1 MRIII
6 AGGGTGGHLFPGIS
20 IAEAFK
26 IREERNEILFVGSR
40 RGIEEGLI
48 PKMGYDLRTISVSG
62 VRGKPLTRKLISL
75 WTIPLG
81 IAASLRI
88 NKEFRPD
95 FVIGVGGY
103 ASGPVVLAAYLMGIK
118 RAIQEQNAI
127 PGSTNRLLGKLSDT
141 IFISFEESK
150 SYFPQGKTILT
161 GNPVRRELL
170 QGFENTRNGDEFN
183 LLIFGGSQ
191 GAHRINEKMVEA
203 LDWLEGVRDTLRI
216 IHQTGEDD
224 LEFVS
229 QNYQRRGFHA
239 SAKAF
244 IEDMA
249 TCYRDAHLVICR
261 SGATTVSEL
270 TACRRASILIPY
282 PHAIHNH
289 QTLNAKALIKAGAAR
304 MISNS
309 DLTGKLLAD
318 TILHLYRH
326 RDEISAME
334 KQAGNL
340 AQPNAADLIVDWCY
354 KLVALRGQQCI
365 EKPR

>member
-20 IAEAFK
+20 IAEAFMM
-26 IREERNEILFVGSR
+26 REDRNKILFVGSR

-62 VRGKPLTRKLISL
+62 LRGKQLARKLISL
-75 WTIPLG
+75 WTIPFG
-81 IAASLRI
+81 IGASLRI

-95 FVIGVGGY
+95 LVIGVGGY
-103 ASGPVVLAAYLMGIK
+103 ASGPVVLAAYLLGIK

-127 PGSTNRLLGKLSDT
+127 PGSTNRILGRLSDAV
-141 IFISFEESK
+141 FISFEESR
-150 SYFPQGKTILT
+150 SYFPQEKTILT
-161 GNPVRRELL
+161 GNPVRREFL
-170 QGFENTRNGDEFN
+170 QGFEENRNGGKFN

-203 LDWLEGVRDTLRI
+203 LDWLEEARNTLRI
-216 IHQTGEDD
+216 IHQTGKDD

-229 QNYQRRGFHA
+229 RNYERRGFHA
-239 SAKAF
+239 SVKAF
-244 IEDMA
+244 IDDMA

-270 TACRRASILIPY
+270 TACRRASVLIPY
-282 PHAIHNH
+282 PHAIRNH
-289 QTLNAKALIKAGAAR
+289 QTLNAKALVKAGAAR

-326 RDEISAME
+326 GDEVSAME
-334 KQAGNL
+334 EQAGNL
-340 AQPNAADLIVDWCY
+340 AQPNAADLIVDLCY
-354 KLVALRGQQCI
+354 KLVSPRGERCI
-365 EKPR
+365 EKPK

>member
-26 IREERNEILFVGSR
+26 IREGRNEVLFVGSR
-40 RGIEEGLI
+40 RGIEEVLI
-48 PKMGYDLRTISVSG
+48 SKMGYELRTISVSG
-62 VRGKPLTRKLISL
+62 VRGRPLARKLISL

-81 IAASLRI
+81 IAASVRI
-88 NKEFRPD
+88 IEEFRPD
-95 FVIGVGGY
+95 LIIGVGGY
-103 ASGPVVLAAYLMGIK
+103 ASGPVVLAAFLMRIK

-127 PGSTNRLLGKLSDT
+127 PGSTNRLLGRLSDA
-141 IFISFEESK
+141 IFISFQESGR
-150 SYFPQGKTILT
+150 YFPEGKTILT
-161 GNPVRRELL
+161 GNPVRRDIL
-170 QGFENTRNGDEFN
+170 QGFEDIRKRDQFN

-216 IHQTGEDD
+216 IHQTGGDD

-229 QNYQRRGFHA
+229 RNYQRRGFRA
-239 SAKAF
+239 SVKAF
-244 IEDMA
+244 IDDMA

-270 TACRRASILIPY
+270 TVCRRASILIPY
-282 PHAIHNH
+282 PHATRDH
-289 QTLNAKALIKAGAAR
+289 QTFNAKALVEAGAAR

-326 RDEISAME
+326 RDEITAME
-334 KQAGNL
+334 KRAADL
-340 AQPNAADLIVDWCY
+340 AQPNAADQIVDWCY
-354 KLVALRGQQCI
+354 KLVSLRDEGCI
-365 EKPR
+365 EEPK

>member
-26 IREERNEILFVGSR
+26 NREDRNEVLFVGSR

-48 PKMGYDLRTISVSG
+48 PKMGYDLRTISLSG
-62 VRGKPLTRKLISL
+62 VRGKPLGRKLISL
-75 WTIPLG
+75 WAIPLDTV
-81 IAASLRI
+81 ASLRI
-88 NKEFRPD
+88 TKEFRPD
-95 FVIGVGGY
+95 LVIGVGGY

-127 PGSTNRLLGKLSDT
+127 PGSTNRILGKLSDA
-141 IFISFEESK
+141 IFISFEESR
-150 SYFPQGKTILT
+150 SYFPQEKTILT
-161 GNPVRRELL
+161 GNPVRREFL
-170 QGFENTRNGDEFN
+170 QGFGDTRNGGKFA

-191 GAHRINEKMVEA
+191 GAHRINEKMMEA
-203 LDWLEGVRDTLRI
+203 LDWLGEVRDTLRI
-216 IHQTGEDD
+216 IHQTGKDD

-229 QNYQRRGFHA
+229 RNYQRRGFHA
-239 SAKAF
+239 SVKAF
-244 IEDMA
+244 IDDMA

-270 TACRRASILIPY
+270 SACRRASILIPY

-289 QTLNAKALIKAGAAR
+289 QTLNAKALVEAGAAR

-309 DLTGKLLAD
+309 DLTGELLAE
-318 TILHLYRH
+318 TILHLHRH

-334 KQAGNL
+334 KQAGGL
-340 AQPNAADLIVDWCY
+340 ARPNAADLIVDWCY
-354 KLVALRGQQCI
+354 KLVSLRGQ
-365 EKPR
+365 

>member
-26 IREERNEILFVGSR
+26 IREGRNEILFVGSR
-40 RGIEEGLI
+40 RGIEEALI
-48 PKMGYDLRTISVSG
+48 PKMGYELKTLSVSG
-62 VRGKPLTRKLISL
+62 VRGKPLARKLISL

-81 IAASLRI
+81 IAASVRI
-88 NKEFRPD
+88 NEEFRPD
-95 FVIGVGGY
+95 LVIGVGGY
-103 ASGPVVLAAYLMGIK
+103 ASGPVVLAAFLMGIK

-127 PGSTNRLLGKLSDT
+127 PGSTNRLLGKLSDA
-141 IFISFEESK
+141 IFISFEESR
-150 SYFPQGKTILT
+150 SYFPEGKTILA
-161 GNPVRRELL
+161 GNPVRREFL
-170 QGFENTRNGDEFN
+170 QGFEDTRNGDEFN

-216 IHQTGEDD
+216 THQTGGDD
-224 LEFVS
+224 LELVS
-229 QNYQRRGFHA
+229 QNYQRRGFRA
-239 SAKAF
+239 SVKAF
-244 IEDMA
+244 IDDMA

-270 TACRRASILIPY
+270 TASRRASILIPY

-289 QTLNAKALIKAGAAR
+289 QTLNAKALVKAGAAR

-326 RDEISAME
+326 RDEMSAME

-354 KLVALRGQQCI
+354 KLVSLRGQRCI
-365 EKPR
+365 EKPK

>member
-1 MRIII
+1 MKIII

-26 IREERNEILFVGSR
+26 SREDRNKILFVGSR
-40 RGIEEGLI
+40 GGIEEGLI

-62 VRGKPLTRKLISL
+62 VMGKPLARKLISL

-81 IAASLRI
+81 TAASLRI

-95 FVIGVGGY
+95 LVIGVGGF

-127 PGSTNRLLGKLSDT
+127 PGLTNRILGRLSDA

-150 SYFPQGKTILT
+150 SYFPQEKTILT
-161 GNPVRRELL
+161 GNPVRKEFL
-170 QGFENTRNGDEFN
+170 QGCENTRNGDTFN

-203 LDWLEGVRDTLRI
+203 LDWLEEARDTLRI
-216 IHQTGEDD
+216 IHQTGKDD
-224 LEFVS
+224 LELVS
-229 QNYQRRGFHA
+229 RDYQRRGFHA
-239 SAKAF
+239 SVKAF
-244 IEDMA
+244 IDDMA

-289 QTLNAKALIKAGAAR
+289 QTLNAKALVKAGAAR

-318 TILHLYRH
+318 TILHLYRQ
-326 RDEISAME
+326 RNKISAME

-340 AQPNAADLIVDWCY
+340 AQPNAADLIVGWCY
-354 KLVALRGQQCI
+354 KLASFRT
-365 EKPR
+365 

>member
-1 MRIII
+1 MKIII

-26 IREERNEILFVGSR
+26 IREDRNEILFVGSR

-62 VRGKPLTRKLISL
+62 VRGKPLARKLISL

-81 IAASLRI
+81 TVASLRI

-95 FVIGVGGY
+95 LVIGVGGY
-103 ASGPVVLAAYLMGIK
+103 ASGPVVFAAYLMGIK

-127 PGSTNRLLGKLSDT
+127 PGSTNRILGKVSNA
-141 IFISFEESK
+141 IFISFEESR
-150 SYFPQGKTILT
+150 SHFPQEKTILT
-161 GNPVRRELL
+161 GNPVRREFLHVS
-170 QGFENTRNGDEFN
+170 EHTRNGDRFN

-203 LDWLEGVRDTLRI
+203 LDWLEEVRDTLRI
-216 IHQTGEDD
+216 IHQTGKDD

-229 QNYQRRGFHA
+229 RNYQRRGFHA
-239 SAKAF
+239 SVKAF
-244 IEDMA
+244 IDDMA

-289 QTLNAKALIKAGAAR
+289 QTLNAKALVRAGAAR

-318 TILHLYRH
+318 TILHLYRN

-334 KQAGNL
+334 KQAGKL

-354 KLVALRGQQCI
+354 KLVSLRGQ
-365 EKPR
+365 

>member
-26 IREERNEILFVGSR
+26 IRKDRNKILFVGSR

-48 PKMGYDLRTISVSG
+48 PKMGYDLRTIPVSG
-62 VRGKPLTRKLISL
+62 IRGKPLPRKLISL
-75 WTIPLG
+75 LTIPPG

-95 FVIGVGGY
+95 LVIGVGGY

-118 RAIQEQNAI
+118 RAIQEQNAV
-127 PGSTNRLLGKLSDT
+127 PGSTNRLLGKLSDAV
-141 IFISFEESK
+141 FISFEDSR

-170 QGFENTRNGDEFN
+170 RGFEDTRNGDKFT
-183 LLIFGGSQ
+183 LFIFGGSQ

-203 LDWLEGVRDTLRI
+203 LDWLEEGRDTLRI

-229 QNYQRRGFHA
+229 RNYQRRGFHA
-239 SAKAF
+239 SVKVF
-244 IEDMA
+244 IDDMA
-249 TCYRDAHLVICR
+249 SCYRDAHLVICR

-282 PHAIHNH
+282 PQAIHNH
-289 QTLNAKALIKAGAAR
+289 QTLNAKALLKAGAAR

-318 TILHLYRH
+318 TILYLYRH

-334 KQAGNL
+334 KQAGDL

-354 KLVALRGQQCI
+354 ELVSLRGYPCI
-365 EKPR
+365 EKPK

>member
-26 IREERNEILFVGSR
+26 IREEGNEILFVGSR
-40 RGIEEGLI
+40 SGIEEGLI

-62 VRGKPLTRKLISL
+62 VRGKPLMRKLISL

-88 NKEFRPD
+88 NKEFRSD
-95 FVIGVGGY
+95 LVIGVGGY

-127 PGSTNRLLGKLSDT
+127 PGSTNRLLGKLSDA

-150 SYFPQGKTILT
+150 SYFPQGRTILT
-161 GNPVRRELL
+161 GNPVRRDLL
-170 QGFENTRNGDEFN
+170 QGFEDTRNGDEFN

-191 GAHRINEKMVEA
+191 GAHRINETMVEA
-203 LDWLEGVRDTLRI
+203 LGWLEGVRDTLRI

-229 QNYQRRGFHA
+229 QNYQRKGFHA
-239 SAKAF
+239 SVKAF
-244 IEDMA
+244 IDDMA

-282 PHAIHNH
+282 PHAIHDH
-289 QTLNAKALIKAGAAR
+289 QTLNAKALIKTGAAR
-304 MISNS
+304 MITNS

-318 TILHLYRH
+318 TILHLYQH
-326 RDEISAME
+326 RDEISGME

-354 KLVALRGQQCI
+354 KLVSFRGQRCI

>member
-26 IREERNEILFVGSR
+26 IREGRNEILFVGSR

-48 PKMGYDLRTISVSG
+48 PKLGYELRTISVSG
-62 VRGKPLTRKLISL
+62 VRGKPLARKLISL

-81 IAASLRI
+81 IAASVRI
-88 NKEFRPD
+88 NEEFRPD
-95 FVIGVGGY
+95 LVIGVGGY

-118 RAIQEQNAI
+118 RVIQEQNAI
-127 PGSTNRLLGKLSDT
+127 PGSTNRLLGKLSDA
-141 IFISFEESK
+141 IFISFEETR
-150 SYFPQGKTILT
+150 SYFPPGKTVLA
-161 GNPVRRELL
+161 GNPVRGDFLR
-170 QGFENTRNGDEFN
+170 GFEDTRDGDEFN

-191 GAHRINEKMVEA
+191 GAQWINEKMVEA
-203 LDWLEGVRDTLRI
+203 LDWLEEVRDTLRI
-216 IHQTGEDD
+216 IHQTGGDD
-224 LEFVS
+224 LAFVS
-229 QNYQRRGFHA
+229 RNYQRRGFRA
-239 SAKAF
+239 SVKAF
-244 IEDMA
+244 IDDMA

-282 PHAIHNH
+282 PHAIGNH
-289 QTLNAKALIKAGAAR
+289 QTLNAKALVKAGAAR
-304 MISNS
+304 MIPNS

-334 KQAGNL
+334 KQAGDL
-340 AQPNAADLIVDWCY
+340 AQPNAADLIVDCCY
-354 KLVALRGQQCI
+354 KLVSSRGQPCI
-365 EKPR
+365 EKPK